1 VTARIRAVIVE
12 DEPLA
17 RDHLAALL
25 RDERDVDV
33 IRACATGAEARQ
45 AIDEVE
51 PDLVFMDIHLPEVN
65 GMEVAS
71 GLGGDGA
78 RPLVIFVTAH
88 DEYAIRAFEIDALDY
103 LMKPFSAW
111 RLKATL
117 ARARDE
123 LARRRARGAEP
134 VHRDRLVVKTGGRVY
149 FVRVG
154 EIDWCEADGN
164 YVALHAGAQRH
175 FVRRTM
181 ASLEAQLDPRRFVRI
196 HRSAMVNIDRIQELQ
211 PTFGGEYVV
220 VLRNG
225 ERLPLSRGYRDALQT
240 RLQTRL

>member
-1 VTARIRAVIVE
+1 MTRRIRTVIVE

-17 RDHLAALL
+17 RQHLASLL
-25 RDERDVDV
+25 RTERDVEV
-33 IRACATGAEARQ
+33 VRECATGAEARQ
-45 AIDEVE
+45 AIDESQ
-51 PDLVFMDIHLPEVN
+51 PDLVFMDIRLPEED
-65 GMEVAS
+65 GMSVAA
-71 GLGGDGA
+71 GLA
-78 RPLVIFVTAH
+78 QTPRPLVIFVTAH

-117 ARARDE
+117 ERARDE
-123 LARRRARGAEP
+123 LSRHQGRVADG
-134 VHRDRLVVKTGGRVY
+134 VQRDRLVVKTGGRVY
-149 FVRVG
+149 FVRTT

-164 YVALHAGAQRH
+164 YVTLHAGAQHH

-196 HRSAMVNIDRIQELQ
+196 HRSTMVNIDRIQELQ

-220 VLRNG
+220 VLRDKT
-225 ERLPLSRGYRDALQT
+225 RLPLSRGYREALQRLLQT
-240 RLQTRL
+240 RL